1 MSYMMCCSYM
11 LVYCFVPIPFLCF
24 ASILLK
30 IPHIMHC
37 NFSRSALFFKNNIRP
52 QSRLQSIY
60 CLEAALARSARAS
73 RRLNLASWI
82 TPGRKIVLVWVVLL
96 IGRFGRSRLTG
107 IGIAGEVASVLDEG
121 GALVVTAGDGVAADG
136 ADDGGVGE
144 GGLGSDDGVGDV
156 VVDGLK
162 RMIGLVQ
169 HFYDTCKRD
178 ETLFALSECKKGST
192 YGVLLLLD
200 LNLGAVLESPLDNV
214 GLLGGT
220 LDVLR
225 GAEGRPELGEVLDLD
240 QVPDGGERG
249 ANDGRL
255 ADGGGG
261 GDGRHCKGIFGGLLE
276 GVWVCVVGIEEKKVC
291 CGVFYAKASVCCC
304 WICNE
309 LAPRA
314 GAVFSPAIC
323 VGPWQILQLYYSTCS
338 SI

>member
-1 MSYMMCCSYM
+1 
-11 LVYCFVPIPFLCF
+11 
-24 ASILLK
+24 
-30 IPHIMHC
+30 
-37 NFSRSALFFKNNIRP
+37 
-52 QSRLQSIY
+52 
-60 CLEAALARSARAS
+60 
-73 RRLNLASWI
+73 
-82 TPGRKIVLVWVVLL
+82 VLVWVVLL

-144 GGLGSDDGVGDV
+144 GGLGGDDRVGDV
-156 VVDGLK
+156 VVDGLN
-162 RMIGLVQ
+162 RSNGSVQ
-169 HFYDTCKRD
+169 QFYGACKRN
-178 ETLFALSECKKGST
+178 ETSLASSQSMKGLT

-214 GLLGGT
+214 GLLRST

-249 ANDGRL
+249 ADDGRL

-261 GDGRHCKGIFGGLLE
+261 GDGRHGEGVFGGLLE
-276 GVWVCVVGIEEKKVC
+276 GVWVCVVGMEEKKVC

-309 LAPRA
+309 LAPRGGCLFA
-314 GAVFSPAIC
+314 SHLLGALANI
-323 VGPWQILQLYYSTCS
+323 IAAL
-338 SI
+338 